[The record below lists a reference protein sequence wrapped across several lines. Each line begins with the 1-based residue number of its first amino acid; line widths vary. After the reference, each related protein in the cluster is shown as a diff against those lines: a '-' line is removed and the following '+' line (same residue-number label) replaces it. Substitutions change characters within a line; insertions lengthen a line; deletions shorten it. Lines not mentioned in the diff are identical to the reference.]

1 MSVTIQEL
9 TGDNPDALA
18 QLAWHECVELAEK
31 CLPLLVVGD
40 GSKVLRGKNEVEA
53 YLKRRKNGS

>member
-18 QLAWHECVELAEK
+18 QLAWCELVEEAQKE
-31 CLPLLVVGD
+31 LPLLVVN
-40 GSKVLRGKNEVEA
+40 GSRVLRGKNEVEA